1 MKKSSIAL
9 LIAGLSLAAGVA
21 EAKEGGDQYP
31 NGAENW
37 YAGALPPP
45 GTYFINYF
53 GYYGGKLQDGSG
65 HDVSHP
71 ATGNKVPRVDA
82 VFDALRVVHV
92 TNTQILGGNWAM
104 HAILPVV
111 NQSIGNLPG
120 TSGSASKFG
129 IGDITIDPIVITWH
143 HSPELHTAVGLDIN
157 LPTGAYDKNDPRT
170 SIGANYYSLEP
181 LAAITWLPK
190 GGWEVSAKFMYNMK
204 TKNNDSVFLG
214 QNGKYESGDE
224 FHMDYVV
231 GKHIGDWAFGL
242 SGYYLKQVTN
252 DKFNGTTVGAIPG
265 IISEGRKGQ
274 VLAIGPSVK
283 YATKSGTM
291 FIGQW
296 QHETMVENRFQGDKL
311 WFKMIMPL

>member
-92 TNTQILGGNWAM
+92 TNTRILGGNWAM
-104 HAILPVV
+104 RAILPVV

-129 IGDITIDPIVITWH
+129 IGDITID
-143 HSPELHTAVGLDIN
+143 
-157 LPTGAYDKNDPRT
+157 
-170 SIGANYYSLEP
+170 
-181 LAAITWLPK
+181 
-190 GGWEVSAKFMYNMK
+190 
-204 TKNNDSVFLG
+204 
-214 QNGKYESGDE
+214 
-224 FHMDYVV
+224 
-231 GKHIGDWAFGL
+231 
-242 SGYYLKQVTN
+242 
-252 DKFNGTTVGAIPG
+252 
-265 IISEGRKGQ
+265 
-274 VLAIGPSVK
+274 
-283 YATKSGTM
+283 
-291 FIGQW
+291 
-296 QHETMVENRFQGDKL
+296 
-311 WFKMIMPL
+311 